1 MSDDTILDIRDLRKT
16 FQVRRAGKTHDVHA
30 VDGISLTVRRGET
43 LGIVGES
50 GCGKSTLA
58 RVLLGLTNA
67 DGGSVTL
74 NGADLLSRSR
84 RQMAEARL
92 KIRMVFQDPYASLNP
107 RRCVGDSVAETG
119 DIHRIFS
126 NREERARRIGQA
138 LDQVG
143 LGAEFAGSYP
153 HELSGGQRQRVGI
166 ARAILPE
173 PELVVADEPV
183 SALDVSIQ
191 AQVLNL
197 LAELKS
203 RLGLT
208 LMFISHD
215 LGVVAKISDR
225 VVVLY
230 MGQVAEVGPARALFT
245 DPRHPY
251 TELLISAIPRPDP
264 AHRITGGIEISEPPS
279 RMQLWTGCPFHD
291 RCPRATNLCNTTPPG
306 AARHRSCPAS
316 GLSPRV
322 TLPAG
327 CCQTNANQSL
337 PGQ

>member
-1 MSDDTILDIRDLRKT
+1 MSSDIILNISELRKT
-16 FQVRRAGKTHDVHA
+16 FRVRRGGQTHEVHA
-30 VDGISLTVRRGET
+30 VNGISFSVQRGET

-58 RVLLGLTNA
+58 RVLLGLTRA

-74 NGADLLSRSR
+74 NGEDLLSRNRS
-84 RQMAEARL
+84 QMTETRL
-92 KIRMVFQDPYASLNP
+92 KVRMVFQDPYASLNP
-107 RRCVGDSVAETG
+107 RRSVGDSVAETG
-119 DIHRIFS
+119 DIHRIFR
-126 NREERARRIGQA
+126 NRAERTKHVGAA

-143 LGAEFAGSYP
+143 LGAGFASSYP

-173 PELVVADEPV
+173 PELVIADEPV

-197 LAELKS
+197 LAELKT

-230 MGQVAEVGPARALFT
+230 MGEVAEIGPARALFT

-264 AHRITGGIEISEPPS
+264 KYRITGAIEVGEPPS
-279 RMQLWTGCPFHD
+279 HLQQWTGCPFRG
-291 RCPRATNLCNTTPPG
+291 RCPRATEICGTTPP
-306 AARHRSCPAS
+306 
-316 GLSPRV
+316 
-322 TLPAG
+322 
-327 CCQTNANQSL
+327 SL
-337 PGQ
+337 RQVAPERFVACHHA